1 MAKTDYLGQHRE
13 FFGEV
18 TPISITAAKKGQVV
32 RFNYNGKVRNVF
44 VVAGNWEGKLHGMDL
59 AGVPRLAFLRIVNA
73 LPTLTEKQLYEQEIN
88 KPRVSELNA
97 YRTYDRVKIA
107 NLKTVLYNSFLQP
120 DEEGEQG
127 IEDADPFVVTDQSF

>member
-1 MAKTDYLGQHRE
+1 MAKIDHLGQHRE

-18 TPISITAAKKGQVV
+18 TPISITSVKKGQVI
-32 RFNYNGKVRNVF
+32 RFNYLGKVRNVF

-59 AGVPRLAFLRIVNA
+59 AGVPRRAFLRIVNA

-88 KPRVSELNA
+88 NRIVLELNA

-107 NLKTVLYNSFLQP
+107 NPKSVLYDSSLQP
-120 DEEGEQG
+120 DEQGEQF
-127 IEDADPFVVTDQSF
+127 IEDPFVVMDQSF